1 MVSTGLGMFLTPA
14 LASAGAR
21 IAATALPAP
30 AAFPLPAAIPA
41 GPGPAEGGVL
51 IVGYGRV
58 GRLVGEML
66 QAHGLSFTAVD
77 ADPDVVTAAREAG
90 GRLYFGDAAR
100 EPFLKACGVE
110 TARAVVVTMDA
121 PAKVDEVVRTA
132 RALRPDL
139 VLIARARDA
148 AHAEALYRLGV
159 TDAVPE
165 AIEAS
170 LQLAE
175 NTLVDLGVPM
185 GLVIASIHE
194 KRDEIRKSLSEGVA
208 RPRPMRAVRAST
220 RARPAP
226 PKG

>member
-1 MVSTGLGMFLTPA
+1 
-14 LASAGAR
+14 
-21 IAATALPAP
+21 
-30 AAFPLPAAIPA
+30 
-41 GPGPAEGGVL
+41 VL
-51 IVGYGRV
+51 VVGYGRV

-66 QAHGLSFTAVD
+66 QAHDRAFTAVD
-77 ADPDVVTAAREAG
+77 SNPDVVRAAREAG
-90 GRLYFGDAAR
+90 ARLYFGDAGR
-100 EPFLKACGVE
+100 EAFLKACGIE
-110 TARAVVVTMDA
+110 TAAAVVVTMDA

-139 VLIARARDA
+139 TVIARARDA
-148 AHAEALYRLGV
+148 AHAERLYRLGA

-194 KRDEIRKSLSEGVA
+194 KRDQIRKSLNQGA
-208 RPRPMRAVRAST
+208 GTPQRPMRALRRST
-220 RARPAP
+220 RP
-226 PKG
+226 